1 MSIPILVTG
10 YGSIGSIVTKRL
22 LQKGHGVLVIDRSES
37 AIYQARSD
45 LKTYPEASYRV
56 GDVTDPSTLNYIR
69 QVRPEHVIHTAAMKH
84 VTFCEESPSL
94 AAQNNIFGTQN
105 LVDLAREMGVSSF
118 VNVSTDKSAYPVN
131 VMGATKFI
139 AEKIVTNA
147 GYNSVR
153 LGNVLNS
160 NGSFIPTIRKYVNRG
175 LTLDITDLN
184 ATRFYITPIEAAEFI
199 IQQLN
204 LDVNRPAKVGLI
216 VVKKLASADVQT
228 MLDATFDQ
236 LGKRCEIKVSG
247 LRPGEKLHEHLYSG
261 AEAARMEEH
270 TDEWWIYPN
279 QVGHQIEVIDSSQF
293 KVDSDTFKQ
302 ALSNASPTL
311 SQ

>member
-1 MSIPILVTG
+1 MTILVTG

-22 LQKGHGVLVIDRSES
+22 LQKDHNVLVIDKSES

-45 LKTYPEASYRV
+45 LKAYPRASYRV
-56 GDVTDPSTLNYIR
+56 GDVTDPSTLNYLR
-69 QVRPEHVIHTAAMKH
+69 QIEPEHIVHTAAMKH
-84 VTFCEESPSL
+84 VTFCEESPGL
-94 AAQNNIFGTQN
+94 AVQNNIIGTQN
-105 LVDLAREMGVSSF
+105 VVNLASEMGVSSF

-160 NGSFIPTIRKYVNRG
+160 NGSFIPTIRKYVEQG
-175 LTLDITDLN
+175 LTLDITDMS
-184 ATRFYITPIEAAEFI
+184 ATRFYITPTDAAEFI
-199 IQQLN
+199 IKQLN
-204 LDVNRPAKVGLI
+204 VDPHSPVKVGLI
-216 VVKKLASADVQT
+216 VVKKLASADVET
-228 MLDATFDQ
+228 MLNCAFDQ
-236 LGKRCEIKVSG
+236 LGKSCEIKVSG

-270 TDEWWIYPN
+270 VDEWWIYPN
-279 QVGHQIEVIDSSQF
+279 QVGHKIEVIDSSQF
-293 KVDSDTFKQ
+293 RVDSDTFKQ
-302 ALSNASPTL
+302 ALTASF
-311 SQ
+311 

>member
-1 MSIPILVTG
+1 MSILVTG

-22 LQKGHGVLVIDRSES
+22 LQKGHDVLVIDKSES

-45 LKTYPEASYRV
+45 LKAYPKASYRV
-56 GDVTDPSTLNYIR
+56 GDVTDPSTLSYIR
-69 QVRPEHVIHTAAMKH
+69 RASPEHVVHTAAMKH
-84 VTFCEESPSL
+84 VTFCEESPGL
-94 AAQNNIFGTQN
+94 AVQNNILGTQN
-105 LVDLAREMGVSSF
+105 LVNLAREIGVSSF

-160 NGSFIPTIRKYVNRG
+160 NGSFIPTIRKYVEKG
-175 LTLDITDLN
+175 LVLDITDLN
-184 ATRFYITPIEAAEFI
+184 ATRFYITPTEAAEFI

-216 VVKKLASADVQT
+216 VVKKLASADVKT
-228 MLDATFDQ
+228 MLDCTFDQ
-236 LGKRCEIKVSG
+236 LGKKCEIKISG
-247 LRPGEKLHEHLYSG
+247 LRPGEKLHEHLFSG

-293 KVDSDTFKQ
+293 MVDSDTFKQ

-311 SQ
+311 S